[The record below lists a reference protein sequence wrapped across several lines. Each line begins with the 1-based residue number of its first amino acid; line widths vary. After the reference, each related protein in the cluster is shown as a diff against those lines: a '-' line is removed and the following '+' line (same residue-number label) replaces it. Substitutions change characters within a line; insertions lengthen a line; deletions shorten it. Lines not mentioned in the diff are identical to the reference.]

1 MDNKLKEM
9 RQESKKMTPNMNIG
23 KNGFTDNVIAKIKE
37 DLIKHKMVKLKIL
50 QSYISDKDK
59 NEVFDD
65 IAEKTGAK
73 IVDKIGF
80 TLTLT
85 KKG

>member
-1 MDNKLKEM
+1 MDTKLKEM
-9 RQESKKMTPNMNIG
+9 RQESKNMTPNMIIG
-23 KNGFTDNVIAKIKE
+23 KNGFTDNVIIKIKQ
-37 DLIKHKMVKLKIL
+37 DLAKHKMVKLKIL

-65 IAEKTGAK
+65 IAEKTNAK
-73 IVDKIGF
+73 VVDKIGF

-85 KKG
+85 RK